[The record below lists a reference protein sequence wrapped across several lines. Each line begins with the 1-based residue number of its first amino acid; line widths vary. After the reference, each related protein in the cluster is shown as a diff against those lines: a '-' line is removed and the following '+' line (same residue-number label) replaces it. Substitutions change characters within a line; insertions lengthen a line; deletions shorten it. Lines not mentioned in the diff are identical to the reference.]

1 MKSQFHY
8 HGPQGLNS
16 CHQVYT
22 ANSLTSQATL
32 SANILV
38 SKRQS
43 LGHGSISG
51 VLVSMHK
58 ALGSIPSISGAR
70 YIALLVILAPGKKDQ
85 KFVVILDCTVSVRPM
100 RTLSPRMAQATRQD
114 AEAERSPWGLWC
126 FLATHQDGGQH
137 HPASGQL
144 EKLRMTPVLSGGAT
158 FIMNDALPC
167 PLSTLKQYA
176 ANTISLCVGNRAR
189 GGHPCVWLS

>member
-1 MKSQFHY
+1 M
-8 HGPQGLNS
+8 
-16 CHQVYT
+16 
-22 ANSLTSQATL
+22 

-58 ALGSIPSISGAR
+58 ALGSIPNISGAR
-70 YIALLVILAPGKKDQ
+70 YIVLLVILAPGKEDQ

-126 FLATHQDGGQH
+126 FLAT
-137 HPASGQL
+137 PPRWWTTPGQL
-144 EKLRMTPVLSGGAT
+144 EKLRMTPMLRGGAT

-189 GGHPCVWLS
+189 GGHPCGWLS